1 MSGLSVAIAGF
12 LAFMA
17 LFAINW
23 LRARSWLD
31 PAVAISSVWALTFL
45 FLAMAGGQLY
55 GVSWTALLI
64 YISGLAMFSLG
75 VLLGNGIPVHAGKP
89 GTYGYLSD
97 RVILWLFFLIL
108 LLGVPFYLAYIRQF
122 SSAAL
127 FSPAFFLEI
136 RQGMLEQSSELART
150 PLVNNLV
157 TLSSIAAV
165 LAFALTE
172 SGRRWRLLVA
182 GIVALAFFYNLLTAA
197 SAGVVN
203 LLVMLLAIYSMQ
215 RGRLPKLALLLALGL
230 VVAFFGVVTAQR
242 ALSTGG
248 DIGSLAAAAHTT
260 LEQLGHYLASGPVGF
275 SVYLDHP
282 QSVPAVWS
290 PWRFFER
297 TANYFGNYFDVPN
310 LNAAYVQ
317 IGDGLYY
324 NTYTAFFSYFPP
336 YGLSGAAGF
345 MLALGVISG
354 AVYRRARQQ
363 RLLWLLLFAPI
374 FYGVLMTIF
383 NESLLLALNPI
394 MKLLIVAAAV
404 VVLRRLRFRRG
415 PTNAALAESRA

>member
-1 MSGLSVAIAGF
+1 MNGLPVAATGV
-12 LAFMA
+12 LAFTA
-17 LFAINW
+17 LFAFNW
-23 LRARSWLD
+23 SRAKSWLD
-31 PAVAISSVWALTFL
+31 PAVAISSTWALTFL

-64 YISGLAMFSLG
+64 YVSGLAMFSLG
-75 VLLGNGIPVHAGKP
+75 VLLGKGIPLHARKSS
-89 GTYGYLSD
+89 TYGYRSD
-97 RVILWLFFLIL
+97 HVILRLFFLVL

-122 SSAAL
+122 TSAAL
-127 FSPAFFLEI
+127 FSPAFFMET
-136 RQGMLEQSSELART
+136 RQGLLAQARELVRV

-182 GIVALAFFYNLLTAA
+182 GIVALAFFYNLLTA
-197 SAGVVN
+197 SNGGVGLV
-203 LLVMLLAIYSMQ
+203 VMLFAIYSLQ

-230 VVAFFGVVTAQR
+230 VVVFFGVVTVQR

-248 DIGSLAAAAHTT
+248 DIGSFAAAVHAT

-297 TANYFGNYFDVPN
+297 TANYFGHYFDVPD
-310 LNAAYVQ
+310 LHAAYVQ

-336 YGLSGAAGF
+336 YGLFGVAGF
-345 MLALGVISG
+345 MLALGGIAG
-354 AVYRRARQQ
+354 AVYRRARQR
-363 RLLWLLLFAPI
+363 RLLWMMLYASI
-374 FYGVLMTIF
+374 FYGALMTIF

-394 MKLLIVAAAV
+394 LKLLIVAAAV
-404 VVLRRLRFRRG
+404 MVLRRLRFRRG
-415 PTNAALAESRA
+415 STKAAIAEPRA